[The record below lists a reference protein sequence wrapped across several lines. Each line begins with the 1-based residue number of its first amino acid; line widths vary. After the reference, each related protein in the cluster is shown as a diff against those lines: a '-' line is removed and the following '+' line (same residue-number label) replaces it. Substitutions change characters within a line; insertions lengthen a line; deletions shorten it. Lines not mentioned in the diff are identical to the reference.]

1 MMETQLALRVKHWLE
16 NDPDPRTQKELQTLI
31 DSGNDEELQQRFS
44 ARLAFG
50 TAGLRGV
57 VKAGPM
63 GMNRLVV
70 QQTSAGLGDYL
81 KLQVSDVDTRG
92 VVIGYDGRHDSRQF
106 AHDAAGVLTAMGIK
120 VYLTCKVAPTPL
132 IAFGVTHLNA
142 AAGIVVTA
150 SHNPP
155 QYNGYKVY
163 WGNGAQIIPPHD
175 SGIAACIDR
184 VATTKVRLHSLDEAH
199 KSGNLVILEDDFYQD
214 YRQGIKRA
222 PVLQNHISQSGVLR
236 NSVLQSSVLQKHVSQ
251 RAVLQNRA
259 LETNS
264 QPELVSLSYTAM
276 HGVGADMAETVLADA
291 GFTRVYSVAAQREP
305 DGDFPTVNFPNPEE
319 KGAMD
324 LVIAEAKQHN
334 AMLAC
339 ANDPD
344 ADRFAVAVRTDAGDY
359 QMLTGDQVGVLF
371 GHYLMTHAPE
381 THRLT
386 CTTIVSSSLLSKVA
400 ASFNATCLTTLTGF
414 KWLTNVGM
422 AEQTDD
428 NQCLFAYEEALGYMV
443 GSMVWDK
450 DGLSALVAFAQL
462 TAELASQGL
471 SIWDRLESIYQEHG
485 FHLNT
490 QVSIALKPS
499 TPNIGQ
505 YLRNDLPVSIAS
517 KPVIST
523 DDISSGI
530 RTFQDGSTETIDL
543 PSSDVLIFNLEGG
556 ARVIVRPSGTEPKIK
571 CYYEVVETM
580 THDDTLQSAQARA
593 QEVMDEFVAAHQAS
607 LPQ

>member
-1 MMETQLALRVKHWLE
+1 MDTQLKFRVKHWLD
-16 NDPDPRTQKELQTLI
+16 NDPDPRSRQELQALV
-31 DSGNDEELQQRFS
+31 DNGNEAELQRRFS
-44 ARLAFG
+44 GRLAFG

-57 VKAGPM
+57 VEAGPM

-70 QQTSAGLGDYL
+70 QQTSAGLGAYL
-81 KLQVSDVDTRG
+81 KQQVSDVDTRG
-92 VVIGYDGRHDSRQF
+92 VVIGYDGRRDSKQF
-106 AHDAAGVLTAMGIK
+106 ALDAAGVLTAMGIK

-132 IAFGVTHLNA
+132 VAFGVIHLDA

-175 SGIAACIDR
+175 SGIAACIDKA
-184 VATTKVRLHSLDEAH
+184 ATDSIHLLDLESARTKGKL
-199 KSGNLVILEDDFYQD
+199 IMLEDDFYQS
-214 YRQGIKRA
+214 YRQGVKDA
-222 PVLQNHISQSGVLR
+222 AVLQNH
-236 NSVLQSSVLQKHVSQ
+236 
-251 RAVLQNRA
+251 
-259 LETNS
+259 T

-276 HGVGADMAETVLADA
+276 HGVGAEMAETVLADA
-291 GFTRVYSVAAQREP
+291 GVTQVYSVAAQREP

-324 LVIAEAKQHN
+324 LVIAEAKKHG

-344 ADRFAVAVRTDAGDY
+344 ADRFAVAVRTVAGDY

-371 GHYLMTHAPE
+371 GHYLMTHAAKNQ
-381 THRLT
+381 RLT

-400 ASFNATCLTTLTGF
+400 ASLDATCLTTLTGF

-422 AEQTDD
+422 AEQTED

-462 TAELASQGL
+462 TAELASQGKT
-471 SIWDRLESIYQEHG
+471 IWDRLEAIYREHG

-490 QVSIALKPS
+490 QVSIALKPT
-499 TPNIGQ
+499 TPNIGA
-505 YLRNDLPVSIAS
+505 YLRKELPSVIAG
-517 KPVIST
+517 KQVLST
-523 DDISSGI
+523 DDISCGL
-530 RTFQDGSTETIDL
+530 RTFKDGTTEVIDL
-543 PSSDVLIFNLEGG
+543 PASDVLIFKLEGG
-556 ARVIVRPSGTEPKIK
+556 GRVIVRPSGTEPKIK
-571 CYYEVVETM
+571 CYYEVVASM
-580 THDDTLQSAQARA
+580 TSNDSLESVQTRAQA
-593 QEVMDEFVAAHQAS
+593 EMDDFISAHQAS

>member
-1 MMETQLALRVKHWLE
+1 MDTQLKFRVKHWLD
-16 NDPDPRTQKELQTLI
+16 NDPDPSTRQELQALI
-31 DSGNDEELQQRFS
+31 DTGNEAELQQRFS
-44 ARLAFG
+44 GRLAFG

-70 QQTSAGLGDYL
+70 QQTSSGLGAYL
-81 KLQVSDVDTRG
+81 KQQVSDVDTRG
-92 VVIGYDGRHDSRQF
+92 VVIGYDGRHDSKQF
-106 AHDAAGVLTAMGIK
+106 AHDAAGILTSMGIN
-120 VYLTCKVAPTPL
+120 VYLTCKIAPTPL
-132 IAFGVTHLNA
+132 VAFGVPHLNA

-175 SGIAACIDR
+175 SGIAACIDKA
-184 VATTKVRLHSLDEAH
+184 ATQKVRLHTLEEA
-199 KSGNLVILEDDFYQD
+199 KASGRLVMLEDDFYQA
-214 YRQGIKRA
+214 YRQGIKDA
-222 PVLQNHISQSGVLR
+222 PVLQNH
-236 NSVLQSSVLQKHVSQ
+236 
-251 RAVLQNRA
+251 
-259 LETNS
+259 T

-276 HGVGADMAETVLADA
+276 HGVGAEMAETVLADA
-291 GFTRVYSVAAQREP
+291 GVTQVYSVAAQREP

-324 LVIAEAKQHN
+324 LVIAEAKKHD

-344 ADRFAVAVRTDAGDY
+344 ADRFAVAVRTGAGDY

-381 THRLT
+381 TNRLT

-400 ASFNATCLTTLTGF
+400 ASLDATCLTTLTGF

-422 AEQTDD
+422 AEQTED

-462 TAELASQGL
+462 TAELASQGQT
-471 SIWDRLESIYQEHG
+471 IWDRLEAIYRAHG
-485 FHLNT
+485 FHLNA
-490 QVSIALKPS
+490 QVSIALKPT
-499 TPNIGQ
+499 TPNIGEH
-505 YLRNDLPVSIAS
+505 LRKALPKMIAG
-517 KPVIST
+517 KQVLST
-523 DDISSGI
+523 DDISSGA
-530 RTFQDGSTETIDL
+530 RTFSDGTTESIDL
-543 PSSDVLIFNLEGG
+543 PASDVLIFKLEGG

-571 CYYEVVETM
+571 CYYEVVEAMNDT
-580 THDDTLQSAQARA
+580 DTLQSVQARA
-593 QEVMDEFVAAHQAS
+593 QTKMDEFITAHQAS